1 MKRNLKSTLSSK
13 TTLLILSIVSVVLG
27 AFAFIAGGFADFLL
41 PAIIADLVLPAN
53 IADLVLP
60 AIIAV
65 LAMIFAMIY
74 LFLVLPAIIAVLAMI
89 YLFDKEKRYAIASS
103 IILVAFNIAGFALGI
118 NYTLFSLTSIIV
130 ALLISSA
137 YINGQSKSDAAF
149 ISSIV
154 IVGVFVVS
162 LIASAM
168 ISLNSFDLDAVMK
181 YYIDIY
187 NDTRDASAGLAEKY
201 YLLAKEMMPELYEGL
216 EQDLS
221 LDDFKSTYDY
231 FFASTAIAGVLI
243 SGFATV
249 GISMKLFGFVVGKCS
264 EDNGHIRNW
273 RFALSTPYA
282 FFYLILIVAYIFS
295 MYNDN
300 LFAVC
305 VTNLYYIFQLVF
317 AYVGFKT
324 AISELSKKMK
334 PALSFLVVSAAS
346 LVFIS
351 FATQIYATIGVIS
364 TIRFNRTLPS
374 EMD

>member
-27 AFAFIAGGFADFLL
+27 AIAFIAGGFAD
-41 PAIIADLVLPAN
+41 
-53 IADLVLP
+53 
-60 AIIAV
+60 
-65 LAMIFAMIY
+65 
-74 LFLVLPAIIAVLAMI
+74 LVLPAIIAVLAMI
-89 YLFDKEKRYAIASS
+89 YLFDKEKRYAIAAS
-103 IILVAFNIAGFALGI
+103 IILVAFNIADFAFGI
-118 NYTLFSLTSIIV
+118 NYTLFSFPYYSLFSLTSIIV

-154 IVGVFVVS
+154 IVGVSVVS

-201 YLLAKEMMPELYEGL
+201 YLLAKETMPELYEGL

-231 FFASTAIAGVLI
+231 FFASTAIAGFLI

-264 EDNGHIRNW
+264 EDNSHIRNW

-351 FATQIYATIGVIS
+351 FASQIYATIGVIS

-374 EMD
+374 EKD